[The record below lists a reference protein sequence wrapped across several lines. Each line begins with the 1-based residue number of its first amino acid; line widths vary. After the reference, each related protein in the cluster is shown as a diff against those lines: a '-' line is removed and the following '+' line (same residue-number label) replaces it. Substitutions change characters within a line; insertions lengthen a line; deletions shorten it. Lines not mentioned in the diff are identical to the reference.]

1 MRHTV
6 QELGLDVA
14 EWRKCLSSMRA
25 QSVVRN
31 DIEDGLAIRIQSTPT
46 FLIGQKVLRGALP
59 YDRMLRLIRTELQAA
74 NEAAQG
80 S

>member
-6 QELGLDVA
+6 GELGLDVG
-14 EWRKCLSSMRA
+14 EWQRCSSGVRA
-25 QSVVRN
+25 ASAVRN
-31 DIEDGLAIRIQSTPT
+31 DIEDGLVIGIQATPT

-59 YDRMLRLIRTELQAA
+59 YDKMLRTIRTELQAA